1 MTVCS
6 KDCYVR
12 KKVSQPPS
20 HSQRSI
26 GAGRV
31 KKYQA
36 HNQYIHLGYFPIDAR
51 EVVEDMFKQY
61 KALGGN
67 GIVAHLKEALDALPT
82 ELSK

>member
-1 MTVCS
+1 MVGVVVAYI
-6 KDCYVR
+6 KREANAQKALREGMVALLRDR
-12 KKVSQPPS
+12 
-20 HSQRSI
+20 I
-26 GAGRV
+26 
-31 KKYQA
+31 YQA